1 MTATSIEPVRKLEV
15 KNAVELAQFYGIPQ
29 SLANM
34 FFIEFDGT
42 LYPKEPLLLREG
54 HRKGIQ
60 RIEVDP
66 PRQDNGEWKT
76 EARIYPKVTPQM
88 IEAISKLPEAERKEA
103 WAYLTAPVRESG
115 RASSKNVRMSTMLE
129 WLPEIAIK
137 RAVCRALR
145 LFAGIGQTSAEELPE
160 VVVEKKDLEE
170 SWGRVIQ
177 DEESSKPPLPA
188 PPATKQPTLQS
199 AENTPT
205 GKPSLAKQ
213 VPGQQVWRDTT

>member
-1 MTATSIEPVRKLEV
+1 MSAIEPVSKLEV
-15 KNAVELAQFYGIPQ
+15 TNAVELAKFYGIPQ

-34 FFIEFDGT
+34 FFMEFNGT

-60 RIEVDP
+60 RIEVDSP
-66 PRQDNGEWKT
+66 HQENGEWHT
-76 EARIYPKVTPQM
+76 DARIYPRVTPQM
-88 IEAISKLPEAERKEA
+88 IEAISKLPEAERKDA

-115 RASSKNVRMSTMLE
+115 RASPKNVRMSTMLE

-160 VVVEKKDLEE
+160 VTLPKKDLEE

-177 DEESSKPPLPA
+177 DDAKPQSVPPA
-188 PPATKQPTLQS
+188 PVTEVPPAKQARPATT
-199 AENTPT
+199 
-205 GKPSLAKQ
+205 
-213 VPGQQVWRDTT
+213 VWQDTTA